1 LTCGGAAFSKRKMV
15 MRIEVKSIPENWEKE
30 KDIKPNTI
38 RILDGKDIIAIKN
51 TVTGQVIE
59 GIITDI
65 TNWKGIIDI
74 SYKDP
79 KVKIQ

>member
-1 LTCGGAAFSKRKMV
+1 

-38 RILDGKDIIAIKN
+38 RILDGNDIIAIKN

-74 SYKDP
+74 SYRDP
-79 KVKIQ
+79 KVKI